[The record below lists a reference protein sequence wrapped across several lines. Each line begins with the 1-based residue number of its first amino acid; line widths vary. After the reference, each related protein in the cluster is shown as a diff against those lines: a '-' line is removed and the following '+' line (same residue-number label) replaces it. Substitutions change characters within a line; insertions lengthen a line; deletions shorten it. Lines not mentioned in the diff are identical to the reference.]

1 MDQVS
6 NTNDGSFAGFQPVLQ
21 LAVELAP
28 ERSPP
33 NALIAVNLQV
43 PIGLSLQRSLLERFA
58 GTDLLQVFLAK

>member
-33 NALIAVNLQV
+33 NALIVVNLQV
-43 PIGLSLQRSLLERFA
+43 RIGLSLQQSPLQRFS
-58 GTDLLQVFLAK
+58 GTYLLQVFLAK